1 MTGSLPAILPVFA
14 VPGALLL
21 PGGRLPLTVFEP
33 RYLAMTDDA
42 LGAGRLLA
50 LVQPTASGDGPAP
63 GLYSVGVLARIV
75 AFGETGDGRYLITC
89 QGISRFRVIGEVE
102 GRSGY
107 RRVHTDYSPYAADLA
122 GEPDPVFDRRRLLGA
137 VTACLAQNG
146 LASDRAKLDASND
159 RELITTVAMAAPLS
173 PEEKQ
178 ALLEAPSLGE
188 RARMMIAIFEMAVL
202 SEAGET
208 IRH

>member
-1 MTGSLPAILPVFA
+1 VTQLPAILPVFA

-33 RYLAMTDDA
+33 RYLSMTDDV

-63 GLYSVGVLARIV
+63 GLYSVGTLARIV

-89 QGISRFRVIGEVE
+89 QGITRFRVAGEAE
-102 GRSGY
+102 GKSGY
-107 RRVHTDYSPYAADLA
+107 RRIVADYAPFAADLA
-122 GEPDPVFDRRRLLGA
+122 GEPDPVFDRRRLVGA

-146 LASDRAKLDASND
+146 LASDMAKLDASND
-159 RELITTVAMAAPLS
+159 RELITTLAMAAPLS

>member
-1 MTGSLPAILPVFA
+1 MSPLPAIVAVFA

-33 RYLAMTDDA
+33 RYLAMTDHC

-50 LVQPTASGDGPAP
+50 LVQPTASGEGPAP
-63 GLYSVGVLARIV
+63 GLYSVGCLARIV

-89 QGISRFRVIGEVE
+89 QGISRFRIVGEAE

-107 RRVHTDYSPYAADLA
+107 RRVMADYTPFAADLA
-122 GEPDPVFDRRRLLGA
+122 GEPDPVFERRRLIGA

-146 LASDRAKLDASND
+146 LASDLVKLEAASD
-159 RELITTVAMAAPLS
+159 RELIITLAMAAPLS

-178 ALLEAPSLGE
+178 ALLEAPDASQ
-188 RARMMIAIFEMAVL
+188 RAKMMIAIFEMAVL
-202 SEAGET
+202 AEAGET

>member
-1 MTGSLPAILPVFA
+1 MSPLPAIVPVFA

-33 RYLAMTDDA
+33 RYLAMTDHC

-50 LVQPTASGDGPAP
+50 LVQPTASGAGPAP
-63 GLYSVGVLARIV
+63 GLYSVGCLARIV

-89 QGISRFRVIGEVE
+89 QGISRFRIAGEAE

-107 RRVHTDYSPYAADLA
+107 RRVMADYTPFAADVT
-122 GEPDPVFDRRRLLGA
+122 GEPDPMFDRRRLIGA

-146 LASDRAKLDASND
+146 LASDMAKLDAAAD
-159 RELITTVAMAAPLS
+159 RELITTLAMAAPLS

-178 ALLEAPSLGE
+178 ALLEAPDASQ
-188 RARMMIAIFEMAVL
+188 RAKMMIAIFEMAVL
-202 SEAGET
+202 AEAGET